1 MGAFALAPHVAEFLD
16 VVMHDEALEFRMEQV
31 EIVPESAL
39 AGRSLR
45 KAVLAETTGVLL
57 LAVRPSANGAFL
69 ANPDQETVLEPHM
82 ILIMVGTR
90 VQLDAL
96 RRLTESA

>member
-1 MGAFALAPHVAEFLD
+1 M
-16 VVMHDEALEFRMEQV
+16 
-31 EIVPESAL
+31 
-39 AGRSLR
+39 
-45 KAVLAETTGVLL
+45 LAETTGVLL